1 MRTEG
6 AFTIIIGYNQPTTI
20 KHFFQMKFIQLEKW
34 EKSDMFNDKD
44 GDDID
49 DLSTTNNDA
58 RERQNRRLQS
68 LIHFNQATAQ
78 QNKLSSSSSS
88 SNLNGAERRS
98 TSHEDGGKLG
108 TENDLLNLPHIDLSQ
123 LQAIRSN
130 APAILLPS
138 GPGTGKTH
146 VLSLRI
152 AYLLRK
158 NIIMKRRNLFRDSE
172 FGGKEFHLDSGEEDC
187 ATPDSIVILSFTNRD
202 AERLKERALDCL
214 FPSHS
219 SDSHQMGRNETSR
232 QLWAGTMHAFSLA
245 ILNKYG
251 PSSSPLRVLPAREMR
266 NRVSASLRSL
276 MFAHEGGQI
285 TPMNSEIRALQA
297 RHLQAR
303 RCWAFTLHSLSE
315 HQAGIPLT
323 SPEPLSVAAVHEAGN
338 SVDEDMDDHGYQ
350 QRELYVTKA
359 CMELAM
365 RLGIPKSS
373 AMLALDVFPAFQA
386 RHAEAGTADPSDL
399 AGMAYR
405 LLIAQPESLRLLRSK
420 LKHVIVDEYQDMS
433 VSQHSLLRLVVRGVV
448 SEDEAFLDT
457 SDMHKKRKIELR
469 RRRRLPILL
478 EPNEQKRRF
487 KASSHYKNTLQS
499 YSVPSIFCA
508 EDASQSIYGWRG
520 GAPEL
525 TIEGFRR
532 DYPQGVV
539 AQLAVCYRL
548 PNDIAEAYPAQIIPA
563 AAAKVASTLR
573 NSPNPIVLGDSG
585 QQSTEEHVRLGN
597 QLLLSKGMRKIDST
611 VILHGLWDAREEA
624 KYIASTIRRR
634 SKERKSALISAL
646 NNLDG
651 AVPFPPAD
659 ELMNL
664 TDVAVMETK
673 NWLTQKRTR
682 MDKSLPMKPVLLLTM
697 HRSKKASNSMMST
710 WQDGLTTTTTT
721 TTTTSSS
728 SCLMINDPVL
738 HTRQQEEPSKVNK
751 NSGANAYFSS

>member
-1 MRTEG
+1 MLGSHEQGSIVSGAGDCFGRRTKLSAPVTTGFQHVPSSSRHRNHNYSPLTSFQLGYSSDEDGRSIHNNNWLQSTNNHQTFFSDEIHTAREDHFVG
-6 AFTIIIGYNQPTTI
+6 ADR
-20 KHFFQMKFIQLEKW
+20 W
-34 EKSDMFNDKD
+34 EKSDMFNDRD
-44 GDDID
+44 DDDID
-49 DLSTTNNDA
+49 GLSTTNNDA

-78 QNKLSSSSSS
+78 QNKLSASSSSKM
-88 SNLNGAERRS
+88 NGAERRS
-98 TSHEDGGKLG
+98 TSQEDGTKRG
-108 TENDLLNLPHIDLSQ
+108 TENDFLVLPHNDLSQ

-158 NIIMKRRNLFRDSE
+158 HIIMKRRNLFRGSE
-172 FGGKEFHLDSGEEDC
+172 FGGKEFHLDSDEEDC
-187 ATPDSIVILSFTNRD
+187 TTPDSIVILSFTNRD

-214 FPSHS
+214 FPSRS

-276 MFAHEGGQI
+276 MFTHDGEQT

-297 RHLQAR
+297 RHLQALNDVGHSR
-303 RCWAFTLHSLSE
+303 SILYQNIVRCIELWKE
-315 HQAGIPLT
+315 AGIPLT
-323 SPEPLSVAAVHEAGN
+323 SPEPLSVAAAYEAGN
-338 SVDEDMDDHGYQ
+338 SADEDMNDHGYQ
-350 QRELYVTKA
+350 QRELYVTKV

-433 VSQHSLLRLVVRGVV
+433 VSQHNLLRLVVRGVV
-448 SEDEAFLDT
+448 IEDEAFLDT
-457 SDMHKKRKIELR
+457 SDMLKKRKIELR

-508 EDASQSIYGWRG
+508 GDASQSIYGWRG

-532 DYPQGVV
+532 DYPQGIV

-548 PNDIAEAYPAQIIPA
+548 PNDIADAAEMLYPMGLADTVSSSSNASPA
-563 AAAKVASTLR
+563 AAAKVASTLW
-573 NSPNPIVLGDSG
+573 NSPNPIVLGDPG

-597 QLLLSKGMRKIDST
+597 QLLLSKGMQKIDST

-634 SKERKSALISAL
+634 SKERKSALISAF

-659 ELMNL
+659 ELMDL
-664 TDVAVMETK
+664 TDVAVMV
-673 NWLTQKRTR
+673 Q
-682 MDKSLPMKPVLLLTM
+682 
-697 HRSKKASNSMMST
+697 
-710 WQDGLTTTTTT
+710 
-721 TTTTSSS
+721 
-728 SCLMINDPVL
+728 
-738 HTRQQEEPSKVNK
+738 
-751 NSGANAYFSS
+751 